1 MGQKA
6 LTFSIEGGFVTNLA
20 REWLFDGKFQKAVD
34 LLYSCT
40 QSDDLTEA
48 EQAQLVWKILDET
61 CDIVG
66 IYPGE
71 DYGIE
76 ERPGQGGNLEKS
88 FVQLREKRDA
98 LNVQMFIYPFSTLQ
112 YSST

>member
-6 LTFSIEGGFVTNLA
+6 LSFSIEGGFVTNLA

-48 EQAQLVWKILDET
+48 EQAQLVWKILDGT

-66 IYPGE
+66 ICPGE
-71 DYGIE
+71 DE
-76 ERPGQGGNLEKS
+76 ARKS
-88 FVQLREKRDA
+88 LAK
-98 LNVQMFIYPFSTLQ
+98 IKLQ
-112 YSST
+112 KY